1 MRSGRTQ
8 ESVRCLE
15 AKIQPSEGS
24 GSKVALLAFAKAR
37 FRGSNAVMQYYTVC
51 VSSVSGKHML

>member
-8 ESVRCLE
+8 ESVRCSE

-24 GSKVALLAFAKAR
+24 GSKVALLALAKAR
-37 FRGSNAVMQYYTVC
+37 FRGSNAMQ
-51 VSSVSGKHML
+51 